1 MLLAEYEL
9 NEAHRQPDL
18 SDFHV
23 TEDKSA
29 TDSGKALFGLQPAHT
44 RIMRYAKQELAEHVM
59 CGRENDIKA
68 FFSDKEMGKSE
79 QRLCW
84 DCFGNNLY

>member
-18 SDFHV
+18 SDFYV

-29 TDSGKALFGLQPAHT
+29 TDSGKALFGLQQVHT
-44 RIMRYAKQELAEHVM
+44 WIMCYAKQELAEHVM
-59 CGRENDIKA
+59 CERENDIKVS
-68 FFSDKEMGKSE
+68 FQIKK
-79 QRLCW
+79 
-84 DCFGNNLY
+84 